1 MDQTLRE
8 LSAAYPDAL
17 AIENVLRCEHDNI
30 GYLLSIARSV
40 INNCRDNQPF
50 TRAVIQSMC
59 RLTSDLPNSALEDFS
74 AGLGEEIMQLRVN
87 LSEVHQAEGDFL
99 AAARDLDRIDVDGR
113 GSGGGGDMGD
123 CYVEFVRSLRSSL
136 SRCEHFTKIAE
147 LYLEGGD
154 DLSAETH
161 ISRAVML
168 VPDLGSDNVA
178 LQLRFKVCQARIF
191 DARRKFL
198 DAAYK
203 YLEVALG
210 PFSSSIDS
218 DDVSQ
223 LLLGAARCIVL
234 APAGPKKR
242 RILQMMTSDPRCEQA
257 VPSCCEWD
265 VLTKV
270 KNYRVIDP
278 KELKEFEK
286 GLSEH
291 HLALGPDGMTVLSRA
306 ITEHNIVAISHQY
319 KNISL
324 ARLGDIL
331 DRTPAQVE
339 VLASNMI
346 AEGRLK
352 ARIDQL
358 SQYMLFDHFD
368 SDTMLAV
375 SGWGKNLRGLCT
387 SIDSTSNAIVDITIA
402 ARRSF

>member
-1 MDQTLRE
+1 
-8 LSAAYPDAL
+8 
-17 AIENVLRCEHDNI
+17 
-30 GYLLSIARSV
+30 
-40 INNCRDNQPF
+40 
-50 TRAVIQSMC
+50 
-59 RLTSDLPNSALEDFS
+59 
-74 AGLGEEIMQLRVN
+74 
-87 LSEVHQAEGDFL
+87 
-99 AAARDLDRIDVDGR
+99 
-113 GSGGGGDMGD
+113 MGD
-123 CYVEFVRSLRSSL
+123 RYVEFVRSLRSSL

-161 ISRAVML
+161 ISRAAML

-178 LQLRFKVCQARIF
+178 LLLRFKVCQARIF

-203 YLEVALG
+203 YVFYTGLQWYLEVALG
-210 PFSSSIDS
+210 PYSSSIDS

-270 KNYRVIDP
+270 KNYRVIYP

-319 KNISL
+319 NNISL

-358 SQYMLFDHFD
+358 LQYMLFDHFD

-375 SGWGKNLRGLCT
+375 SGWGKNDGVFND
-387 SIDSTSNAIVDITIA
+387 DSTLLQDLVLQ
-402 ARRSF
+402 